1 MAALLRFARF
11 NVNVMRSARPAA
23 LLLAAALA
31 TLATLSST
39 PAPAEDAQAAAQTLV
54 LSRDTG
60 SYHVS
65 RALRWL
71 EDPTQALDIAAVA
84 APQNAG
90 RFQPAR
96 VASINDLNFGY
107 SHSAYWLALE
117 VTPEA
122 DAPAQWLLEIGYPS
136 LDHVEVYTRDDAGGW
151 LRQEAGDLQP
161 FAQRPF
167 QHRNLVFPLTL
178 KQGQAQTVYLRVI
191 SQGNL
196 TIPAM
201 LWQRDALYKHD
212 QTTYAEL
219 SLYYGMLL
227 ALGLYNLLLF
237 LATRDSAFLAYVGF
251 VAAMAVGQASMNGFG
266 NQFVWPAWPAW
277 GNVALPSGMSMAGFF
292 GAQFTRLFLNVRDTS
307 RRLDKLLLGIM
318 TVFAFAA
325 VSPALLSY
333 RFAAIL
339 TSITGVI
346 ASAVIA
352 GAGLYC
358 LRRKHPGARWF
369 LLAWAGLLAGVVVLA
384 MRNLSWLPTNTLA
397 IYSMQIGSAFEMLLL
412 SFALA
417 DRINVMR
424 REKDQANQEA
434 LSAKQVMVDTL
445 RRSEHELET
454 RVAARTL
461 DLETANLQLKQK
473 ERELEHMARH
483 DPLTG
488 LANRVMLGDRI
499 EQAIARAKRNDR
511 GMAVLMVDL
520 DGFKGVND
528 NYGHAAGDQLLLSI
542 ALRLGA
548 TVRETD
554 TVARMGGDE
563 FVVILEDLH
572 SYDEIE
578 RVAEKLLLCVGKPV
592 ELAAGTVEVG
602 ASIGVAFFPGD
613 ATTPDGLLKLADH
626 AMYAAKTAGR
636 NRCHYAGSDHDI

>member
-1 MAALLRFARF
+1 MAALFRFPRF
-11 NVNVMRSARPAA
+11 HVNVMRRAPAA
-23 LLLAAALA
+23 LLLAAVLA
-31 TLATLSST
+31 VAS
-39 PAPAEDAQAAAQTLV
+39 PAPAAAQEAAAGQTLT
-54 LSRDTG
+54 LSRDSG

-71 EDPTQALDIAAVA
+71 EDPAQALDIAAVA
-84 APQNAG
+84 APQNAQ

-107 SHSAYWLALE
+107 SHSAYWLALT
-117 VTPEA
+117 VAPDA

-167 QHRNLVFPLTL
+167 QHRNLVFPLVL
-178 KQGQAQTVYLRVI
+178 KQGQAQTVYLRII

-266 NQFVWPAWPAW
+266 NQFAWPAWPVW
-277 GNVALPSGMSMAGFF
+277 GNVALPAGMSMAGVF

-307 RRLDKLLLGIM
+307 RRLDRLLLGIM

-325 VSPALLSY
+325 LSSAVSY
-333 RFAAIL
+333 RFSAIL
-339 TSITGVI
+339 TSLTGVI
-346 ASAVIA
+346 GSAVIA
-352 GAGLYC
+352 GAGFYC

-384 MRNLSWLPTNTLA
+384 MRNLSWLPTNTLT

-434 LSAKQVMVDTL
+434 LSAKQAMVDTL

-499 EQAIARAKRNDR
+499 EQAIARANRNDR

-548 TVRETD
+548 SVRETD

-572 SYDEIE
+572 NYEEIE
-578 RVAEKLLLCVGKPV
+578 RVAEKLLVCVGKPV